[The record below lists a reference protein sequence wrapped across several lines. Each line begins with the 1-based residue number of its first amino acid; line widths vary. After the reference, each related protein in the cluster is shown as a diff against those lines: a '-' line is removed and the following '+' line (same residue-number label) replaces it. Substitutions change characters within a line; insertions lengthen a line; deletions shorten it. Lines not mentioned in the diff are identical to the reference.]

1 MNIILDG
8 KHMTNKEKTHEY
20 LKKEL
25 DLPEYYGNN
34 LDALWDVLMDI
45 DCDLNI
51 NLINLNI
58 IVNNLGDYGNSL
70 IEVFEDASKSNDN
83 IKLNICI

>member
-8 KHMTNKEKTHEY
+8 KYMTSKEKTHEY